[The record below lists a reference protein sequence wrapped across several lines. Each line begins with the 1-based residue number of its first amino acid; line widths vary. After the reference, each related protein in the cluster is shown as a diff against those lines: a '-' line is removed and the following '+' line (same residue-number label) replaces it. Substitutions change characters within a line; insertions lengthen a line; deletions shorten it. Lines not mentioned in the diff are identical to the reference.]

1 MHAHSCA
8 DKSHAPTPLCPVC
21 FSMQDEPGD
30 GDGQVS
36 TLERRTSFET
46 SNSRRIDDRDKRNSN
61 ERKEYL
67 NILEGKLREVE
78 LIERE

>member
-1 MHAHSCA
+1 
-8 DKSHAPTPLCPVC
+8 
-21 FSMQDEPGD
+21 MQDEPGD

-46 SNSRRIDDRDKRNSN
+46 SNSRRIDDKRNSN

>member
-1 MHAHSCA
+1 
-8 DKSHAPTPLCPVC
+8 
-21 FSMQDEPGD
+21 MQDEPGD

-36 TLERRTSFET
+36 TLERRTSFGT
-46 SNSRRIDDRDKRNSN
+46 SNSRRIDDKRNSN